1 MGKIPSTENI
11 GRVAALLLAALLVVA
26 AAPPAHPSSAPP
38 PVAVAAEVDTT
49 RLTLGDTVTLT
60 VRVDHDPA
68 VELILPD
75 GAISLPAGI
84 EQRGFA
90 HTTTPDP
97 NGRTVERLVWQ
108 LRGWQI
114 GRFTLPAVAVT
125 YLDGDHRERRVTSL
139 PIDLEVVSV
148 RTSDDEPPRPMTDP
162 VLIPINYRLWAMV
175 AAFGLL
181 LAAGLVAGIAAWR
194 RRPRKEAPPPPPT
207 PADQIALAALA
218 RLAESEALT
227 KGDAERVATRLSAIT
242 RHYLEHRLTFPALES
257 TTREVDEWLT
267 SCSEVDPELC
277 ATLLD
282 LLFATDRVKFAQGW
296 ATAEE
301 LTDQI
306 GKATEAI
313 IRLGGG

>member
-1 MGKIPSTENI
+1 MGKI
-11 GRVAALLLAALLVVA
+11 GRVAALLLAALFVA
-26 AAPPAHPSSAPP
+26 AAPPASPSAPP
-38 PVAVAAEVDTT
+38 PVAVAAEVDAT

-75 GAISLPAGI
+75 GALSLPAGI
-84 EQRGFA
+84 EQGGFA

-97 NGRTVERLVWQ
+97 NGRTVERLTWQ
-108 LRGWQI
+108 LRGWQV
-114 GRFTLPAVAVT
+114 GRFTLPAVTVT
-125 YLDGDHRERRVTSL
+125 YLDGDHREQRVASL

-148 RTSDDEPPRPMTDP
+148 RASDNEPPRPMTDP
-162 VLIPINYRLWAMV
+162 VEIPINYRLWAMV

-181 LAAGLVAGIAAWR
+181 LAVGLVAGTAAWR

-207 PADQIALAALA
+207 PADQVALAALA
-218 RLAESEALT
+218 RLAESEALAA
-227 KGDAERVATRLSAIT
+227 GDAERVATRLSAIT

-257 TTREVDEWLT
+257 TTREVEAWLT
-267 SCSEVDPELC
+267 GCDEVDPELR

-296 ATAEE
+296 ATVDE
-301 LTDQI
+301 LTAQI
-306 GKATEAI
+306 DRARDAVA
-313 IRLGGG
+313 RLGGGPTVT